1 VRSLI
6 VGLAA
11 LAVAGCASRPPLVDE
26 GAAQAAQPVAGSA
39 GSGALREIA
48 VPRGIHFGYKIY
60 GDPGAAPSQAFDD
73 GRFLFLQFKQGVP
86 PPIPVTRDGKL
97 LEYEVMAGGLVRTSK
112 VDSVVLRLGPR
123 VAYVDREGV
132 EIIALPTLSGAPQ
145 AASLVVERP
154 PSMSQRAEESV
165 AASPP
170 KTRSVPEPK
179 EEVRRLSVRGSS
191 AKEIVASVKDAS
203 LGPGLWRL
211 CHSPSVRDLRLAR
224 QAKEALESSFDG
236 VRLMLSDSCGAPGEL
251 RLEKL

>member
-6 VGLAA
+6 IGLAV
-11 LAVAGCASRPPLVDE
+11 LAAAGCATRPPLVDG
-26 GAAQAAQPVAGSA
+26 GAAQEKQPAASSA

-48 VPRGIHFGYKIY
+48 LPRGIHFGYKIY

-123 VAYVDREGV
+123 VAYVDRDGV
-132 EIIALPTLSGAPQ
+132 EIVALPALSAAQP
-145 AASLVVERP
+145 AASLVLERP
-154 PSMSQRAEESV
+154 PS
-165 AASPP
+165 ASRQAQDPPVTNAP
-170 KTRSVPEPK
+170 KTPSAPDPK
-179 EEVRRLSVRGSS
+179 EEVRRLSLRGSS
-191 AKEIVASVKDAS
+191 AKEILASVKDVS
-203 LGPGLWRL
+203 LDPGLWRL
-211 CHSPSVRDLRLAR
+211 CHSPSVRDLKLAR
-224 QAKEALESSFDG
+224 QAKEAVESSFSG

>member
-1 VRSLI
+1 
-6 VGLAA
+6 
-11 LAVAGCASRPPLVDE
+11 
-26 GAAQAAQPVAGSA
+26 
-39 GSGALREIA
+39 LREIA

-132 EIIALPTLSGAPQ
+132 EIIALPSLSQARQ

-154 PSMSQRAEESV
+154 PSTSQRTDEPV
-165 AASPP
+165 ATNVP
-170 KTRSVPEPK
+170 KTPPTPEPK
-179 EEVRRLSVRGSS
+179 EEVRRLSLRGSS
-191 AKEIVASVKDAS
+191 AKEIVSSVKDAS

-224 QAKEALESSFDG
+224 QTKEVVESSFDG
-236 VRLMLSDSCGAPGEL
+236 VRLVLSDSCGAPGEL

>member
-1 VRSLI
+1 
-6 VGLAA
+6 
-11 LAVAGCASRPPLVDE
+11 VDE
-26 GAAQAAQPVAGSA
+26 GAAQVAQPVAGSA
-39 GSGALREIA
+39 GSGALREVA
-48 VPRGIHFGYKIY
+48 LPRGIHFGYKIY
-60 GDPGAAPSQAFDD
+60 GDPGAAPAQAFDD

-132 EIIALPTLSGAPQ
+132 EIIALPALSGTQQ

-154 PSMSQRAEESV
+154 PSASQRTEEPV
-165 AASPP
+165 ATKAPKAPP
-170 KTRSVPEPK
+170 TPGLK
-179 EEVRRLSVRGSS
+179 EEVRRLSLRGSS
-191 AKEIVASVKDAS
+191 AKEIAASVKDSS

-224 QAKEALESSFDG
+224 QAKEELESSFRG
-236 VRLMLSDSCGAPGEL
+236 LRLMLSDSCGAPGEL
-251 RLEKL
+251 SLEKL

>member
-1 VRSLI
+1 MRSLI
-6 VGLAA
+6 LWLAVLAA
-11 LAVAGCASRPPLVDE
+11 AGCASRPPLVDE

-132 EIIALPTLSGAPQ
+132 EIIALPSLSQARQ

-154 PSMSQRAEESV
+154 PSTSQRTDEPV
-165 AASPP
+165 ATNVP
-170 KTRSVPEPK
+170 KTPPTPEPK
-179 EEVRRLSVRGSS
+179 EEVRRLSLRGSS
-191 AKEIVASVKDAS
+191 AKEIVSSVKDAS

-224 QAKEALESSFDG
+224 QTKEVVESSFDG
-236 VRLMLSDSCGAPGEL
+236 VRLVLSDSCGAPGEL